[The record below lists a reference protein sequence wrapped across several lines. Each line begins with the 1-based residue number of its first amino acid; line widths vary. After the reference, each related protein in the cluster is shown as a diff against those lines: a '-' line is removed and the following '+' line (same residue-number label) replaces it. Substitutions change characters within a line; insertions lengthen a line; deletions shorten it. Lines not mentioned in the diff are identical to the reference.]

1 MSSAFEKWRQRLS
14 DMTGLGGDQT
24 KLHCQGCEQWKSH
37 LLQYSPSVLFLMK
50 HLKLSGCAVPPEN
63 IICAP
68 CDPSAPAA
76 SSTPRSGGFSP
87 TSGAIL
93 LCAGSFF
100 SRSHMEQTLTH
111 ELVHLYDHCL
121 FKVDWGN
128 LRHHA
133 CSEIRANSLSG
144 DCKWTREVRRGVVRF
159 SKQHQDPREANAYE
173 DSPMCCDVNATP
185 TCYFDAF
192 DDSSTISKSEIST
205 PRSTLMAFRELSPGY
220 ADTVYTIDPRIIV
233 NTATNT
239 PAPADEYAPTIEEE
253 QQKSAW
259 DDDGRYPDF
268 FTVTPS
274 MDAIL
279 DSFSAQSALWLET
292 PPTIPSTAQFD
303 TLLNDV
309 LPNPYTLR
317 GPCYTPSMGAEASTS
332 QLPRQSPPPLALSQ
346 GTSEATWPLTASPE
360 PSSSWQEPPYHCQES
375 PQPVDTQLTTSETTS
390 FARRVGT
397 PRIRHDSSLR
407 RDSLLSPP
415 PFVRRSA
422 RPKARVNYNY
432 DPLPADAICEEDEEK
447 PHQVYHRHATIVGHT
462 PKISRS
468 KKKKLRDTPYT
479 PPDGLREVFVCG
491 EGDCAHPGRKPMT
504 FTRKADLMRHS
515 RSVHDE
521 IKRFRCEACER
532 PFPRHDALTRHVRS
546 CRKLR
551 EQLEGSEPVAE

>member
-1 MSSAFEKWRQRLS
+1 
-14 DMTGLGGDQT
+14 
-24 KLHCQGCEQWKSH
+24 
-37 LLQYSPSVLFLMK
+37 
-50 HLKLSGCAVPPEN
+50 
-63 IICAP
+63 
-68 CDPSAPAA
+68 
-76 SSTPRSGGFSP
+76 
-87 TSGAIL
+87 
-93 LCAGSFF
+93 
-100 SRSHMEQTLTH
+100 
-111 ELVHLYDHCL
+111 
-121 FKVDWGN
+121 
-128 LRHHA
+128 
-133 CSEIRANSLSG
+133 
-144 DCKWTREVRRGVVRF
+144 
-159 SKQHQDPREANAYE
+159 
-173 DSPMCCDVNATP
+173 
-185 TCYFDAF
+185 
-192 DDSSTISKSEIST
+192 
-205 PRSTLMAFRELSPGY
+205 MAFRELSPGY

-233 NTATNT
+233 NTAANT
-239 PAPADEYAPTIEEE
+239 PPPADEYAPTIEEGHR
-253 QQKSAW
+253 KSAW

-303 TLLNDV
+303 TLFNDV

-360 PSSSWQEPPYHCQES
+360 PSSSWQQPPYHCQES
-375 PQPVDTQLTTSETTS
+375 PQPIDTQLTTQASTS

-447 PHQVYHRHATIVGHT
+447 PHQAYHRHATILEHASKT
-462 PKISRS
+462 TKT
-468 KKKKLRDTPYT
+468 KKKKPRYTPYT
-479 PPDGLREVFVCG
+479 PPDGPREVFVCSEG
-491 EGDCAHPGRKPMT
+491 ECANPGRKPMT

-521 IKRFRCEACER
+521 IKQFRCEACER

-551 EQLEGSEPVAE
+551 EQLEGSEPVVE